1 MSMNEYITLVNT
13 ISVDITSVIEGTAQI
28 HTSKL
33 WHI

>member
-1 MSMNEYITLVNT
+1 MAMNGYITSVST